1 MSYEMMLKD
10 LSNVSGLI
18 NILKSPIT
26 ILYDF
31 EQHSGE
37 VALLES
43 S

>member
-1 MSYEMMLKD
+1 MSYEMMLNE
-10 LSNVSGLI
+10 LSNVSGLL
-18 NILKSPIT
+18 NVLESPIT

>member
-1 MSYEMMLKD
+1 MMLNE

-18 NILKSPIT
+18 NILESPIT